1 MSWFEQHKHSLL
13 YTAAHL
19 FYFFTLV
26 ILVLTF
32 IQLKCKTFD
41 LFKVLFFLS
50 STFTFGLKIK

>member
-1 MSWFEQHKHSLL
+1 L

-50 STFTFGLKIK
+50 STFTFGMKIK